1 MEQLPKEQRQET
13 ESAPKTIPSIYV
25 ASLSD
30 YNNGYLHGQW
40 IDARLDQSE
49 IHEQITAMLAQ
60 SRDPGAEEFAIHDYE
75 GFGGFEVHEY
85 ESIETVHAIATGIDE
100 HGEAFAAYIDLVGT
114 EQASMNG
121 FEDCFQGTYA
131 SLAAFVDSF
140 VEDMGWP
147 EQLEKF
153 REHSG
158 MGSYV
163 SIDYSEL
170 ESMFRMEWDVID
182 GRDGV
187 HIFNR

>member
-13 ESAPKTIPSIYV
+13 ESASKTVPSIYV

-75 GFGGFEVHEY
+75 GFSGFEVHEY
-85 ESIETVHAIATGIDE
+85 ESIETVHAIAAGIDE

-170 ESMFRMEWDVID
+170 ESMFRMEWDIID
-182 GRDGV
+182 GHNGV